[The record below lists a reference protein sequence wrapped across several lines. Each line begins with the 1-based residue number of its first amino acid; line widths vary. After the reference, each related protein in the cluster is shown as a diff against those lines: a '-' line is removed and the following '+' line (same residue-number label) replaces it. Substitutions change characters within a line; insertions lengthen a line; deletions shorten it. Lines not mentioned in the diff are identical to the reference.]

1 MNGSDPPAE
10 MSPAR
15 TVGFMT
21 RCVATGF
28 FTGYIPWAS
37 GTFGTLA
44 GLLFL
49 QIPGVHQTFVLLPLI
64 VCVFPVGV
72 FTAGRLAAAEGD
84 RLSRAAA
91 AAKAVFQPGTRE
103 HPDPSIVV
111 IDEIIGI
118 WITLLMITPSI
129 PAYAAGFVFFRL
141 FDVVKPEPA
150 RRMEHIRGGWGIM
163 LDDVVAAIY
172 ANIATR
178 LLLFVIA
185 YAFGS

>member
-10 MSPAR
+10 ASPVRRA
-15 TVGFMT
+15 GFLT

-49 QIPGVHQTFVLLPLI
+49 LLPGVHQTFVLLPLI
-64 VCVFPVGV
+64 VCVFPLGV
-72 FTAGRLAAAEGD
+72 ITAGKVAAAEGD

-118 WITLLMITPSI
+118 WITLLLIPPSV
-129 PAYAAGFVFFRL
+129 PAYVAGFVFFRL
-141 FDVVKPEPA
+141 FDVIKPQPA

-163 LDDVVAAIY
+163 LDDVVAGVY

-178 LLLFVIA
+178 LLLLAIA
-185 YAFGS
+185 YMYGS

>member
-10 MSPAR
+10 VSPAR
-15 TVGFMT
+15 PVGFLT
-21 RCVATGF
+21 RCIATGF

-49 QIPGVHQTFVLLPLI
+49 LLPGVHQTFVLLPLI
-64 VCVFPVGV
+64 VCVFPLGV
-72 FTAGRLAAAEGD
+72 LTAGKVAVAEGD

-118 WITLLMITPSI
+118 WITLLLIPPSI

-141 FDVVKPEPA
+141 FDVIKPQPA

-163 LDDVVAAIY
+163 LDDVIAALY

-178 LLLFVIA
+178 VLLFIIGIA
-185 YAFGS
+185 SGS